1 MNRADLKRIV
11 SCALFRN
18 ISLEEIERL
27 LSESD
32 VSVLTF
38 DAGSYL
44 MRRASTHHR
53 LGILLKGQAV
63 VERKTDGGL
72 MHMSRLRESDLF
84 GAASVFCEDE
94 TYVVDIRCV
103 TPCRVVFWNEAAILR
118 WCQQNESVL
127 KNYLRYLT
135 TRIRFLNRRLD
146 ALSKNSVPGKL
157 MSYFSSESQEGVL
170 TVKSYTELA
179 DTLCLSRAT
188 LYRAL
193 DTLCAEGRILRDG
206 KKIILLEES
215 I

>member
-103 TPCRVVFWNEAAILR
+103 TPCRVVFWNE
-118 WCQQNESVL
+118 SVL

-179 DTLCLSRAT
+179 DTRCLSRAT
-188 LYRAL
+188 LYRAV

-206 KKIILLEES
+206 KKIILMEET